1 MKRSSVRSQ
10 IKLGRVFGIQ
20 IGLHYSWFLI
30 AFLIVVSLAAQFR
43 ATNKEW
49 GEATIFGMALTTG
62 VLFFVSLLLHELS
75 HSVFA
80 KAHGIPVREITLFAL
95 GGVSQIEKNPASAR
109 TEFWMA
115 FVGPLTSAAIGV
127 VCLALRRLVD
137 VPSSPAH
144 AMVTWLGYINLS
156 LAAFN
161 MIPGYPLD
169 GGRILRAALWW
180 RSGDLDRSTR
190 QAARV
195 GQIVGALF
203 IAFGIVQFF
212 GGAGFGGLWIAF
224 IGWFLLQA
232 AGESVLEAGL
242 VRVLQGVTVADI
254 MTPDCPTVN
263 GNLNVQNFVEEHLL
277 RTGDRCFMV
286 LDNTGLAGLVTP
298 HEVKTLDRAR
308 WPYTTVFDIM
318 RPINEIRTV
327 QRGTPLKA
335 ALEIMTRENL
345 NQLPVLQDGRVEGV
359 VTRARLLSFLHNRF
373 ELQ

>member
-1 MKRSSVRSQ
+1 MRSQ
-10 IKLGRVFGIQ
+10 IKLGRIFGIQ

-30 AFLIVVSLAAQFR
+30 AFLIVVSLASQFR
-43 ATNKEW
+43 ATNPEW
-49 GEATIFGMALTTG
+49 GEPTILALALVTG
-62 VLFFVSLLLHELS
+62 VLFFVFLLLHELS

-80 KAHGIPVREITLFAL
+80 KSHGMPVREITLFAL
-95 GGVSQIEKNPASAR
+95 GGISQIEKNPTSAR

-127 VCLALRRLVD
+127 VCLVLRRAAG
-137 VPSSPAH
+137 VPSSPAYT
-144 AMVTWLGYINLS
+144 MFSWLGYINLA
-156 LAAFN
+156 LAGFN

-180 RSGDLDRSTR
+180 KSGDVERSTR

-195 GQIVGALF
+195 GQAVGALF

-212 GGAGFGGLWIAF
+212 AGAGFSGLWIAF

-232 AGESVLEAGL
+232 AGESALQEGL
-242 VRVLQGVTVADI
+242 TRVLQGATVADV
-254 MTPDCPTVN
+254 MTPDCPVVD
-263 GNLNVQNFVEEHLL
+263 GNLNVQNFVEERLL

-318 RPINEIRTV
+318 RPIDQVRTV
-327 QRGTPLKA
+327 EAGTPLKA
-335 ALEIMTRENL
+335 ALEIMSRENL
-345 NQLPVLQDGRVEGV
+345 NQLPVVKDHHVEGV
-359 VTRARLLSFLHNRF
+359 LTRARLLSFLHNRF
-373 ELQ
+373 ELQR